1 MIHFETQHQFS
12 ERKFIIGGVIVLVS
26 LAFLCR
32 LFFLQLIDDSY
43 KLSSENNSQRQVTQ
57 YPARGI
63 VFDRNNKIL
72 VYNEAAYDLMVIP
85 RQLKQFDTLDFCTV
99 LEISKEQVRKSL
111 KEAKNYSKYRPSIFL
126 KQLSPETYAVF
137 QEKQYKFPGFFVQA
151 RTLRKYPQKIAAHLL
166 GYIGEV
172 DENTSKENKYYKAGD
187 YIGISGIEKSYEEEL
202 RGTKGVSIFL
212 VDVHNM
218 IKGSYKN
225 GKYDTLPV
233 PGLNIVI
240 SIDAE
245 LQAYGERLMQ
255 NKIGSIVAIE
265 PSTGEILAL
274 VSSPAYDPNLL
285 VGRVRTTNFQ
295 KLSEDT
301 VKPLFNR
308 ALMAKYPPGST
319 FKLINGMIALQE
331 GVIDLHTTFSC
342 NMGYH
347 AGGITVGCHKHSSPL
362 DYIGSIQ
369 NSCNAYYCNV
379 FRNILDDPAYNSV
392 SRSFSNWRRHVVSF
406 GFGSRLGSDL
416 MNELPGFIPNVDYYD
431 KYFGKNHWKSLT
443 VISLAIG
450 QGELGIT
457 PLQMTNM
464 TAAIANRGYY
474 FIPHIIKKIEGKK
487 SIDKK
492 FTTPHFT
499 TINKKYFEFVVEG
512 MEKVVTGGTAR
523 VAYMDSISI
532 CGKTGTAQNPHGDD
546 HSIFIAFAPKDSPR
560 IAMAVY
566 VENGGF
572 GSIWAAPIARLM
584 IEKYLTDTIT
594 IPELEVR
601 ILEGNLL
608 NPGKVEKGD

>member
-1 MIHFETQHQFS
+1 
-12 ERKFIIGGVIVLVS
+12 
-26 LAFLCR
+26 
-32 LFFLQLIDDSY
+32 
-43 KLSSENNSQRQVTQ
+43 
-57 YPARGI
+57 
-63 VFDRNNKIL
+63 
-72 VYNEAAYDLMVIP
+72 
-85 RQLKQFDTLDFCTV
+85 
-99 LEISKEQVRKSL
+99 
-111 KEAKNYSKYRPSIFL
+111 
-126 KQLSPETYAVF
+126 
-137 QEKQYKFPGFFVQA
+137 
-151 RTLRKYPQKIAAHLL
+151 
-166 GYIGEV
+166 
-172 DENTSKENKYYKAGD
+172 
-187 YIGISGIEKSYEEEL
+187 
-202 RGTKGVSIFL
+202 
-212 VDVHNM
+212 M

>member
-319 FKLINGMIALQE
+319 FKLINGIIALQE

-464 TAAIANRGYY
+464 TAAIANSGYY